1 MTIGSILLAASA
13 VLVLLGV
20 GQRVLDKMRLSD
32 RAALILI
39 AAMFV
44 GGLIP
49 DIRLGLVRIN
59 IGGALIPLGV
69 CVYLLVSADEAAE
82 RVRGILGALITA
94 GVVYLLSRVMP
105 SEPENIILDPV
116 YACGVAGGIV
126 GYVLGRS
133 RRGAFISGVMGV
145 LLADIAQAVINGV
158 RGVPVNLNL
167 GGAGGLDAVVLSGF
181 IAVLLSALVGTL
193 IERATGRS
201 ERHAT
206 IVDGR
211 QAFARGKERKP

>member
-145 LLADIAQAVINGV
+145 LLGRSDYRHRGMGGRRIAAIDAGWRGNLRHGGHQRHHRRAAGRDHRRDIGA
-158 RGVPVNLNL
+158 R
-167 GGAGGLDAVVLSGF
+167 GAGQRRCAQPCPRTYAAKG
-181 IAVLLSALVGTL
+181 
-193 IERATGRS
+193 ER
-201 ERHAT
+201 
-206 IVDGR
+206 
-211 QAFARGKERKP
+211 

>member
-133 RRGAFISGVMGV
+133 RRGAFIW
-145 LLADIAQAVINGV
+145 A
-158 RGVPVNLNL
+158 
-167 GGAGGLDAVVLSGF
+167 
-181 IAVLLSALVGTL
+181 
-193 IERATGRS
+193 
-201 ERHAT
+201 
-206 IVDGR
+206 
-211 QAFARGKERKP
+211 

>member
-39 AAMFV
+39 AAMFL

-49 DIRLGLVRIN
+49 DVRLGLVRIN

-94 GVVYLLSRVMP
+94 GVVYLLSRVIP

-116 YACGVAGGIV
+116 
-126 GYVLGRS
+126 
-133 RRGAFISGVMGV
+133 
-145 LLADIAQAVINGV
+145 
-158 RGVPVNLNL
+158 
-167 GGAGGLDAVVLSGF
+167 
-181 IAVLLSALVGTL
+181 
-193 IERATGRS
+193 
-201 ERHAT
+201 
-206 IVDGR
+206 
-211 QAFARGKERKP
+211 